1 MLNNKVYE
9 ITPSLLNSWLYL
21 YNCYEG
27 QEILAKESFLNALN
41 RVKTP
46 TNEAQQ
52 AGIDFENKCYAG
64 VVAPETEEII
74 KIITGGTYQMSV
86 KKIIKVNDLNIM
98 LYGRFDCVKGD
109 TIYDI
114 KKSMSSYYTANKY
127 FHTAQQSIYLEL
139 LPKAKKLI
147 YLFNDKN
154 GSTYQEQYNREDVR
168 SAESLIRAFIE
179 DLKLQ
184 NLYNLFLEKWEIKDL

>member
-1 MLNNKVYE
+1 MLNNKIYE
-9 ITPSLLNSWLYL
+9 ITPSLLNSWLYM

-46 TNEAQQ
+46 TTEAQQ
-52 AGIDFENKCYAG
+52 AGIDFEDKCYTGIVDA
-64 VVAPETEEII
+64 ENEEII
-74 KIITGGTYQMSV
+74 KTIAGGTYQLSI
-86 KKIIKVNDLNIM
+86 KKIIKINDLNVL
-98 LYGRFDCVKGD
+98 LYGRMDCVKGD

-114 KKSMSSYYTANKY
+114 KKSISNYYSANKY

-139 LPKAKKLI
+139 LPKAKKMI
-147 YLFNDKN
+147 YLFNDKYGN
-154 GSTYQEQYNREDVR
+154 THQEQYNREDVVPA
-168 SAESLIRAFIE
+168 SSLICNFID

-184 NLYNLFLEKWEIKDL
+184 NLYNLFLEKWEIKNL